1 MEHLKQLTVV
11 MDGEAVLPGFTGQ
24 KGTEVMALKGG
35 CFCGKV
41 TFIIEAPCLM
51 AFACHCTNCQRLQGA
66 PYTRYA
72 YFPPG
77 AIKPRPGSEEFVV
90 KFNSSENLARY
101 HCGVC
106 GAPVYGVN
114 SAKGFEC
121 MGCPIAALEREPN
134 GKVLN
139 GEGIKLNGH
148 IFYDTRVADVDDGVP
163 KHAGYPPEAEAFDS
177 GERFNSG

>member
-1 MEHLKQLTVV
+1 MSGDEV
-11 MDGEAVLPGFTGQ
+11 MPGFTGE
-24 KGTEVMALKGG
+24 KGAEAMALKGG

-41 TFIIEAPCLM
+41 AFTIEAPCLT

-77 AIKPRPGSEEFVV
+77 AIKPDTGSEEFAA

-101 HCGVC
+101 HCRVC
-106 GAPVYGVN
+106 GSPVWGVN

-121 MGCPIAALEREPN
+121 MGCPIAALERGPD
-134 GKVLN
+134 GRFLG

-148 IFYDTRVADVDDGVP
+148 VFYDSRVADVDDGVP
-163 KHAGYPPEAEAFDS
+163 KHAGYPPEAAAVDFGAAFKS
-177 GERFNSG
+177 G